1 MVLKGGERGRG
12 GRREEIIEWG
22 ERRRRPESEAGK
34 EEETLARSERG
45 RGE

>member
-12 GRREEIIEWG
+12 GRREEIIKWG
-22 ERRRRPESEAGK
+22 RGDRDRK